1 MSRKWLGPTVPKFD
15 CFVLFLCE
23 NIYPAPLW
31 GSVYRQQ
38 TLYASHTSWMFFFI
52 FLLQNMGYSCAKCA
66 ILFVHVGVIMS
77 KIYGLQLVHFFHA
90 QRAPRGHL
98 NLKCI
103 GSSNLDGWSH
113 SRRFS
118 EKALRSVLQALLT

>member
-1 MSRKWLGPTVPKFD
+1 
-15 CFVLFLCE
+15 
-23 NIYPAPLW
+23 
-31 GSVYRQQ
+31 
-38 TLYASHTSWMFFFI
+38 MFFFI

-77 KIYGLQLVHFFHA
+77 KIYRLQLLHFFHA

-118 EKALRSVLQALLT
+118 EKALRSVLQTLLT

>member
-1 MSRKWLGPTVPKFD
+1 MSRKWLGPIVPKFD
-15 CFVLFLCE
+15 CFVLFCVK
-23 NIYPAPLW
+23 I
-31 GSVYRQQ
+31 
-38 TLYASHTSWMFFFI
+38 FI
-52 FLLQNMGYSCAKCA
+52 CLSLTDLVCFTHKLDVFSIFCLQNMGYSCAKCA

-77 KIYGLQLVHFFHA
+77 KICGLQLLHFFHA

-118 EKALRSVLQALLT
+118 EKALRSVLQTLLT